1 MIRTARQLKAL
12 VRNLSKGNSTQAQ
25 IIIRNFITE
34 RFLERLSLSEY
45 KDNFIIKGGMLVSAM
60 VGLDARSTM
69 DLDTTITNMP
79 LISETIQSI
88 IEKVI
93 SLPIDDGVVFS
104 IRSINPIMED
114 TDYGGI
120 RASLE
125 AEFDTMRVPLKLDIS
140 TGDVITPR
148 EIAFPLKLMFE
159 DRTISIWAYNIE
171 TVLAEK
177 LETVISRSTANTR
190 LRDFY
195 DLYILRD
202 RLQQNEM
209 HSFASALKATCDKR
223 GTSLVV
229 SDGVHILDEIRN
241 SQVMMLLWHK
251 YQIKYR
257 YAEGVSWTKVMD
269 TIDYLFATAW
279 K

>member
-159 DRTISIWAYNIE
+159 ERTISIWAYNIE

-195 DLYILRD
+195 DIYILND

-209 HSFASALKATCDKR
+209 HLFVSAFKATCDKR

-229 SDGVHILDEIRN
+229 SEGVRILDEIRN
-241 SQVMMLLWHK
+241 SNVMILLWHK
-251 YQIKYR
+251 YQTKYR
-257 YAEGVSWTKVMD
+257 YAEGVSWTKVID
-269 TIDYLFATAW
+269 TIDYLFAAVW